1 MSFCSR
7 NPDLLLEAFTM
18 AHSALAPDQRDRD
31 ALAMANVIYVA
42 TVRKDGNQSKAAP
55 VWFTVAP
62 GHAVLIQSAPITW
75 KAKRIRRGS
84 PVIVWIGRR
93 DGPAFVG
100 KAQITTD
107 AEVLSRIID
116 EYPRRY
122 LLARLGF
129 HRPTRAMFDQGRI
142 VAIRI
147 TVLRDLPEGFVSR
160 RGMPAPS
167 FDAAPAGAPAPPH

>member
-1 MSFCSR
+1 M
-7 NPDLLLEAFTM
+7 TQG
-18 AHSALAPDQRDRD
+18 ALAPAFQPDRD
-31 ALAMANVIYVA
+31 SLAKANVIYVA

-62 GHAVLIQSAPITW
+62 DHAVLIQSAPATW
-75 KAKRIRRGS
+75 KARRIRRGS
-84 PVIVWIGRR
+84 AVIVWIGRR
-93 DGPAFVG
+93 NGPAFVG
-100 KAQITTD
+100 KAQITDD

-122 LLARLGF
+122 LLAWLGF

-147 TVLRDLPEGFVSR
+147 TALSELPEGFVSR
-160 RGMPAPS
+160 CGMPAYVV
-167 FDAAPAGAPAPPH
+167 AVPAGAASSPH

>member
-1 MSFCSR
+1 MTHNS
-7 NPDLLLEAFTM
+7 
-18 AHSALAPDQRDRD
+18 LAPAFQRDLD
-31 ALAMANVIYVA
+31 ALAKASLIYVA

-62 GHAVLIQSAPITW
+62 DHAVLIQSAPTTW

-84 PVIVWIGRR
+84 AVVVWIGRR
-93 DGPAFVG
+93 NGPAFVG
-100 KAQITTD
+100 RAQISSD
-107 AEVLSRIID
+107 VEVLSRIID

-147 TVLRDLPEGFVSR
+147 AVFRDLPEGFVSSC
-160 RGMPAPS
+160 GTPAPS
-167 FDAAPAGAPAPPH
+167 VDAAPASAASPLH